1 MNLLDLMVKIGVDD
15 QTSGKIDSIASSIKG
30 KLGDAAR
37 TAGKLALAGTAAVA
51 SGAAAI
57 TVAATN
63 SYAQFEQLEGGVSK
77 LYGDASDEMMRYARN
92 AYRTSGMSMNQYME
106 QATSFSAALINSL
119 GGDVQKAADQTDKAM
134 RLMSDNVNTFGTDA
148 EAVQNAIQGLSR
160 ENFTMIDN
168 LKLGYAGT
176 REGMQQ
182 LIADANEYAGLTGTA
197 NELTI
202 DSFSDMID
210 AIDIIQQK
218 QNIWGTTAK
227 EAATTIEGS
236 VNMTRAA
243 WENFL
248 TSLGTGNEDMIRESV
263 GGLVSGIFGTWDDEA
278 GKRVGGIIQNV
289 APVVA
294 RVGAAI
300 VQEIPSLVSTVA
312 FSFGE
317 MIANALGMETGYDE
331 SVGELMHRIGVV
343 MANKAPEAIKGLL
356 SDALGAIFGD
366 AGREAVEN
374 FFTAFDAT
382 PFVETFERLKEA
394 GGTLIDMFI
403 ENLPAIGEFLGS
415 ALTVVG
421 QLAEA
426 GATVVQLLTP
436 FLPSILA
443 AFTAIKAVGIGTAA
457 VNLITTLG
465 AAMGSIQTFG
475 GAITALVT
483 VLGGPI
489 PIIAAVVAAI
499 VGFIAT
505 NEDARTAIS
514 NAWQA
519 MGNFISTTLE
529 NIKSWVK
536 EKWEQAKEYMT
547 TAVSDA
553 VQSVHKNFLHLKNN
567 VEVIFNT
574 IRQNIANAFETAKQN
589 VIDAATGIYNGVK
602 SKFDSVVSFVQGI
615 PSRIVSAIGDLS
627 SLLLNAGSSIISGL
641 WDGMMSSIGGL
652 YDWVSGI
659 GATIASLKGPIP
671 YDKKLLIDNG
681 LALMSGLQRGLQEGF
696 ENEVKPYVSGMG
708 LDVASSISVAPTTT
722 AGTLRAVTVQVGEL
736 VVREEADIDRI
747 AERLYDLSNREAA
760 WSMSYSMA

>member
-15 QTSGKIDSIASSIKG
+15 QTKGKIDSIASSIKG
-30 KLGDAAR
+30 KLGDAAK

-77 LYGDASDEMMRYARN
+77 LYGDASDEMMKYARN

-168 LKLGYAGT
+168 LKLGYSGT

-182 LIADANEYAGLTGTA
+182 LIKDANDYAGLTGTN

-202 DSFSDMID
+202 ESFSDMID
-210 AIDIIQQK
+210 AIDLIQQK
-218 QNIWGTTAK
+218 QHIWGTTAK

-300 VQEIPSLVSTVA
+300 VKEIPSLVSTVA

-317 MIANALGMETGYDE
+317 MIANALGMDTGYDE
-331 SVGELMHRIGVV
+331 SVGDLMHRIGVV
-343 MANKAPEAIKGLL
+343 MAHKAPEAIKGLL

-394 GGTLIDMFI
+394 GGTLIDMLI
-403 ENLPAIGEFLGS
+403 ENLPAIGEFLGTT
-415 ALTVVG
+415 LTVVG
-421 QLAEA
+421 DLAQA
-426 GATVVQLLTP
+426 GATVVELLTP

-489 PIIAAVVAAI
+489 PIIATVVAAI
-499 VGFIAT
+499 VALIAT

-514 NAWQA
+514 NAWKA
-519 MGNFISTTLE
+519 VSDFLATTLE
-529 NIKSWVK
+529 NIRQWFG
-536 EKWEQAKEYMT
+536 EKFEAIRQKVGEVMGNIQQTINDKITSAKEAIQSKVDAAKQ
-547 TAVSDA
+547 AVSDA
-553 VQSVHKNFLHLKNN
+553 FNN
-567 VEVIFNT
+567 M
-574 IRQNIANAFETAKQN
+574 RQAVSDAMQN
-589 VIDAATGIYNGVK
+589 VG
-602 SKFDSVVSFVQGI
+602 DSIRDKWDSAVSFVQGI
-615 PSRIVSAIGDLS
+615 PQRIVSALGDLG
-627 SLLLNAGSSIISGL
+627 SLLWDAGSSIISGL
-641 WDGMMSSIGGL
+641 WDGMSYAVDGL
-652 YDWVSGI
+652 FDWVSGI
-659 GATIASLKGPIP
+659 GDTIASLKGPLP
-671 YDKKLLIDNG
+671 YDKKLLVDNG
-681 LALMSGLQRGLQEGF
+681 LALMYGLQRGLQEGF

-708 LDVASSISVAPTTT
+708 LDVASSINVAPTTT
-722 AGTLRAVTVQVGEL
+722 SGTLRAVTVQVGEL

-747 AERLYDLSNREAA
+747 AEKLYDLSNREAA
-760 WSMSYSMA
+760 WSMSYSVA